1 MSRLETIGTP
11 DNPLYD
17 CVQVEVPDTF
27 HHDDAYQ
34 TWEQCG
40 GQVRDFSPNGQGIDL
55 RKLNFVDWV
64 LSQEGAQFPQTES

>member
-1 MSRLETIGTP
+1 MTRLETIGTP

-27 HHDDAYQ
+27 YHDDAYQ
-34 TWEQCG
+34 RWEECG
-40 GQVRDFSPNGQGIDL
+40 GQVRHFGGETVDM

-64 LSQEGAQFPQTES
+64 LRQEGAKFPETES